1 MNAGVRK
8 VSDRVGHM
16 LEAIENIRS
25 DIGPLDQAR
34 FLNDGKTQRAVIE
47 SLVVL
52 GEAASRVMQ
61 LMPAIKDSQPHLWQ
75 QFRDVADM
83 RNLLT
88 HEYFRVD
95 ASIVWTTVVGN
106 MPELEAD
113 LAKFHHSMRGLADL
127 GDQRQD
133 S

>member
-1 MNAGVRK
+1 
-8 VSDRVGHM
+8 
-16 LEAIENIRS
+16 
-25 DIGPLDQAR
+25 
-34 FLNDGKTQRAVIE
+34 
-47 SLVVL
+47 
-52 GEAASRVMQ
+52 
-61 LMPAIKDSQPHLWQ
+61 
-75 QFRDVADM
+75 M

-113 LAKFHHSMRGLADL
+113 LVKFHHSVRGLADL

-133 S
+133 G